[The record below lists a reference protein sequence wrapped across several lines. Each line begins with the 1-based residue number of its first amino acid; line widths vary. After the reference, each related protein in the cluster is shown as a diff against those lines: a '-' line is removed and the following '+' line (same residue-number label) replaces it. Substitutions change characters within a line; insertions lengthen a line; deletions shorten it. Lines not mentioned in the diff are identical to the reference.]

1 MPPAM
6 AASADLIP
14 PFALGASAPQITEDS
29 TGSGRS
35 LNLSQAPSRPQA
47 QVPILTTPPI
57 TAY

>member
-29 TGSGRS
+29 TGSGQ

-47 QVPILTTPPI
+47 QAPILTTPPI